1 MLKFGKSKIPY
12 KIIRSKQRR
21 KTSQI
26 IVDESSVQVFAPM
39 SQSDE
44 DIQKLVESKSKWI
57 YQKKYKLTQTKKL
70 QDKTNL
76 LYKGIKYPFKI
87 IRSDEESVSF
97 SKGVFL
103 IKTKSFSQ
111 KKINELYQKWIKTKA
126 QSIIEKRVKLG
137 SKITKIPVKK
147 IRVKDVRERWG
158 SLSDDGSINVNLN
171 LIKAPTEIL
180 DYVIIHEL
188 CHKKI
193 PNHSQ
198 RYWNLLYKFVPDY
211 ETKIKWL
218 EENEKSIL

>member
-1 MLKFGKSKIPY
+1 
-12 KIIRSKQRR
+12 
-21 KTSQI
+21 
-26 IVDESSVQVFAPM
+26 M